1 MLDPCF
7 TRSNSQLSP
16 AIKCCAGVVSMG
28 VWFWPERNSDDMEA
42 IMSIASSDKKTAMT
56 FGWVNGGMYYTDGT
70 QVSPLTVSIVNF

>member
-1 MLDPCF
+1 
-7 TRSNSQLSP
+7 
-16 AIKCCAGVVSMG
+16 MG